1 MAVGRE
7 PVHIDAD
14 LGDDHRTGERLDAR
28 NRAQLFDAG
37 TKGLDVALYL
47 LVDFSDRGRE
57 RIDLLEMQAEQ
68 KAMLP
73 GDAAAQGCG

>member
-7 PVHIDAD
+7 TAHIDAG

-37 TKGLDVALYL
+37 TKGRDIALYL
-47 LVDFSDRGRE
+47 LIDLGDGGLK
-57 RIDLLEMQAEQ
+57 RIDLLEM
-68 KAMLP
+68 
-73 GDAAAQGCG
+73 